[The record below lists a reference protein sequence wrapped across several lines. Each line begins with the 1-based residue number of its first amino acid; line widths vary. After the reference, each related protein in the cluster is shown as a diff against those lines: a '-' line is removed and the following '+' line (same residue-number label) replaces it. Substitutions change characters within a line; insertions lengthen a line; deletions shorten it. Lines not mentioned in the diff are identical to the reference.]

1 MKMIL
6 SGEGREKMNE
16 LKIENIL
23 SNENNIEE
31 NQRNF
36 LQTNIGRAVNTGINV
51 GIRYLLPDIIEDQ
64 VIEIKDSFLQNGLK
78 EGIQTAVDASINFGK
93 SALGIVTGKFESV
106 EQMQTAVKSGG
117 IIESISNVINYTIN
131 RFVEKGNIPT
141 SIGNTIKNGKDA
153 ILNNITQN
161 IENEFKNQIS
171 NIEKI
176 NKYTE
181 NWKNYFNNKD
191 FSGMQREY
199 EKIHIKIKEI
209 VPIENTIKTAR
220 VVENLHELIK
230 NNGQKFDLTNEQLE
244 LAKML

>member
-131 RFVEKGNIPT
+131 KFVEKGNIPT